1 MSEWILAT
9 LDVLLIAVVTGGLF
23 QATRLIRHLRDLRQG
38 RLEMERFVYE
48 FNATV
53 LRAEA
58 GIKGLRHAARES
70 GDDLENLVEKALSIR
85 DELQFIVESADK
97 LADRLSAAASSIVR
111 ADIKAPETKPSSAPA
126 TAAAAKATAPQAS
139 SPAPA
144 KNSEKPAIRDETASA
159 ADTVKAAPSSR
170 AEKELLQALQK
181 LS

>member
-1 MSEWILAT
+1 MSEWILAA
-9 LDVLLIAVVTGGLF
+9 LDVLLIALVASGLV

-70 GDDLENLVEKALSIR
+70 GDDLEKLVEKALLLR

-97 LADRLSAAASSIVR
+97 LADRLS
-111 ADIKAPETKPSSAPA
+111 
-126 TAAAAKATAPQAS
+126 TAATQIVHTDAKMPEAKMAAPQTSTKQAPQPQAS
-139 SPAPA
+139 TGTA
-144 KNSEKPAIRDETASA
+144 KTPEKPASRDDVRGPADA
-159 ADTVKAAPSSR
+159 AKPAPSSR